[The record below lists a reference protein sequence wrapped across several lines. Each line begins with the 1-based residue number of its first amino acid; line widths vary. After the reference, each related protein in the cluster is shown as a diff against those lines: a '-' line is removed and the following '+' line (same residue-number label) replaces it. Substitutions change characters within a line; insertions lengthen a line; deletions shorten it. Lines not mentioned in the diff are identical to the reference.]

1 MTPDQELIEQLRE
14 LNKKLGQFDVD
25 FMHIKAHMES
35 LEHAVENLT
44 DAIQKKL

>member
-14 LNKKLGQFDVD
+14 LNKRLAQFDVD

-35 LEHAVENLT
+35 LENAIGNLT
-44 DAIQKKL
+44 EQIRKK

>member
-14 LNKKLGQFDVD
+14 LNRKLGQFDVD

-35 LEHAVENLT
+35 LENAIENLT
-44 DAIQKKL
+44 EHIAKK